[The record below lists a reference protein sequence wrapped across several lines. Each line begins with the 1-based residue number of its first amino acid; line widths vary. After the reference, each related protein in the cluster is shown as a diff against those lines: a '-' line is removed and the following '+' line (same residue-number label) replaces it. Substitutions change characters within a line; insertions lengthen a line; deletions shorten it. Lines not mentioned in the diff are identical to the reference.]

1 MSGLR
6 FLYSPYSLEI
16 IMLFKYKALDEKGQ
30 EQNGSI
36 EAINNDIAISS
47 IQRRGLVITEI
58 SEVKEES
65 GLNMRIK
72 WLERV
77 SNKDVV
83 ILSRQIATLF
93 AAQVSAL
100 RVFRLLGGETE
111 NKVLGEK
118 ISEVADDIQ
127 AGASISKALS
137 KHPKVF
143 TTFYVNMVKAGE
155 ESGKLDQTFMYL
167 ADYLDRNYAVSSK
180 AKNALIYP
188 AFVVFTF
195 ISVMVLMLTLV
206 IPKISSIIVESGQ
219 QIPVYTRIV
228 IGFSDFLVNYG
239 VLFLIA
245 IVVLGFVVV
254 KNGQGEK
261 GALMMDSAKLSLP
274 YIGTLYKKLYLSRIS
289 DNMNTLLVSG
299 IPMIK
304 ALELTSDVVD
314 SKVYQNVL
322 KHAIEMVR
330 GGRPLSDALSGSPEI
345 PSIMV
350 QMAKIGEET
359 GELGSIL
366 DTLAKFYQ
374 REVVN
379 AVDTLVDLIEPV
391 MIVALGLGVAFL
403 LASVLIPIYNISASI

>member
-1 MSGLR
+1 
-6 FLYSPYSLEI
+6 
-16 IMLFKYKALDEKGQ
+16 MLFNYKALDAQGQ
-30 EQNGSI
+30 QNDGSI
-36 EAINNDIAISS
+36 EALNVDIAIGS
-47 IQRRGLVITEI
+47 IQRRGLVITDIHEDGAA
-58 SEVKEES
+58 K
-65 GLNMRIK
+65 GLSQNIT
-72 WLERV
+72 WFERV

-111 NKVLGEK
+111 NKVLGRK
-118 ISEVADDIQ
+118 IAEVADDIQ
-127 AGASISKALS
+127 GGASISKALA

-143 TTFYVNMVKAGE
+143 TSFYVNMVRAGE
-155 ESGKLDQTFMYL
+155 ESGKLDETFLYL
-167 ADYLDRNYAVSSK
+167 ADYLDRNYAVTSK

-195 ISVMVLMLTLV
+195 VSVMALMLTLV
-206 IPKISSIIVESGQ
+206 IPKITSIIVESGQ
-219 QIPVYTRIV
+219 PIPIYTRVV
-228 IGFSDFLVNYG
+228 IAISDFLVNYG
-239 VLFLIA
+239 IIFVIGM
-245 IVVLGFVVV
+245 IILGFFAY
-254 KNGQGEK
+254 KNTRGETGK
-261 GALMMDSAKLSLP
+261 LAYDEAKLSIP
-274 YIGTLYKKLYLSRIS
+274 YIGALFKKLALSRIA

-304 ALELTSDVVD
+304 ALELTADVVD
-314 SKVYQNVL
+314 SKVYEGVL
-322 KHAIEMVR
+322 RRAMEMVK
-330 GGRPLSDALSGSPEI
+330 GGRPLSEALSGAPEI

-350 QMAKIGEET
+350 QMARIGEET

-366 DTLAKFYQ
+366 NTLAKFYQ

-379 AVDTLVDLIEPV
+379 AVDTMVDLIEPV

>member
-1 MSGLR
+1 
-6 FLYSPYSLEI
+6 
-16 IMLFKYKALDEKGQ
+16 MLFNYKALDAQGQ
-30 EQNGSI
+30 EQDGSI
-36 EAINNDIAISS
+36 EALNNDVAISS

-58 SEVKEES
+58 RSAEAS
-65 GLNMRIK
+65 QGLNTRIK

-143 TTFYVNMVKAGE
+143 TTFYVNMVRAGE

-195 ISVMVLMLTLV
+195 VAVMVLMLTLV
-206 IPKISSIIVESGQ
+206 IPKISTIITESGQ
-219 QIPVYTRIV
+219 EIPIYTRVV

-245 IVVLGFVVV
+245 IIILGFFIF

-304 ALELTSDVVD
+304 AIELTSDVVD
-314 SKVYQNVL
+314 SKVYQEVL
-322 KHAIEMVR
+322 KNAMEKVK
-330 GGRPLSDALSGSPEI
+330 GGRPLSEALSVSPEI
-345 PSIMV
+345 PSIMI

>member
-1 MSGLR
+1 
-6 FLYSPYSLEI
+6 
-16 IMLFKYKALDEKGQ
+16 MLFNYKALDAQGQ
-30 EQNGSI
+30 ETQGSI
-36 EAINNDIAISS
+36 EALNNDIAISA

-58 SEVKEES
+58 SAVEDAQ
-65 GLNMRIK
+65 GLNKRIK
-72 WLERV
+72 WFDRV

-100 RVFRLLGGETE
+100 RVFRLLAGETE

-118 ISEVADDIQ
+118 IGEVADDIQ
-127 AGASISKALS
+127 AGSSISKALA
-137 KHPKVF
+137 KHPKIF
-143 TTFYVNMVKAGE
+143 SAFYVNMVRAGE
-155 ESGKLDQTFMYL
+155 ESGKLDQTFVYL

-195 ISVMVLMLTLV
+195 IAVMVLMLTLV

-219 QIPVYTRIV
+219 AIPIYTRVV
-228 IGFSDFLVNYG
+228 IGFSNFLVDYG
-239 VLFLIA
+239 ILFLIA
-245 IVVLGFVVV
+245 IIILGFVVYRSSL
-254 KNGQGEK
+254 GEK
-261 GALMMDSAKLSLP
+261 GALMMDTAKLSIP
-274 YIGTLYKKLYLSRIS
+274 YVGTLYKKLYLSRIA

-304 ALELTSDVVD
+304 AIELTSDVVD
-314 SKVYQNVL
+314 SRVYQGVL
-322 KHAIEMVR
+322 KNAMALVQ
-330 GGRPLSDALSGSPEI
+330 GGRPLSEALSGSPEI

-350 QMAKIGEET
+350 QMSKIGEET

>member
-1 MSGLR
+1 
-6 FLYSPYSLEI
+6 
-16 IMLFKYKALDEKGQ
+16 MLFNYKALDPQGQ
-30 EQNGSI
+30 EQSGSV
-36 EAINNDIAISS
+36 EALNNDIAISS
-47 IQRRGLVITEI
+47 IQRRGLVIVEI
-58 SEVKEES
+58 HAAETSK
-65 GLNMRIK
+65 GIGMRIK
-72 WLERV
+72 WFERV

-100 RVFRLLGGETE
+100 RVFRLLGGESE

-118 ISEVADDIQ
+118 IGEVADDIQ
-127 AGASISKALS
+127 SGSSISKALS

-143 TTFYVNMVKAGE
+143 SSFYVNMVKAGE
-155 ESGKLDQTFMYL
+155 ESGKLDQTFLYL

-206 IPKISSIIVESGQ
+206 IPKISAIILEAGQ
-219 QIPVYTRIV
+219 QIPIYTRIV
-228 IGFSDFLVNYG
+228 IGFSNFLVNYG
-239 VLFLIA
+239 ILFLVALVI
-245 IVVLGFVVV
+245 LGFVIYRSSL
-254 KNGQGEK
+254 GEK
-261 GALMMDSAKLSLP
+261 GALMIDNAKLSIP
-274 YIGTLYKKLYLSRIS
+274 YIGNLYKKLFLSRIA
-289 DNMNTLLVSG
+289 DNMNTLLISG

-314 SKVYQNVL
+314 SKVYQDVL
-322 KHAIEMVR
+322 KKAMDLVK
-330 GGRPLSDALSGSPEI
+330 GGRPLSEALSGSPEI
-345 PSIMV
+345 PSIVV

-391 MIVALGLGVAFL
+391 MIVGLGLGVAFL

>member
-1 MSGLR
+1 
-6 FLYSPYSLEI
+6 
-16 IMLFKYKALDEKGQ
+16 MLFNYKALDAQGQ
-30 EQNGSI
+30 EQSGSV
-36 EAINNDIAISS
+36 EALNNDVAISS
-47 IQRRGLVITEI
+47 IQRRGLVITQI
-58 SEVKEES
+58 NSVEEKK
-65 GLNMRIK
+65 GLSMKIK

-143 TTFYVNMVKAGE
+143 STFYVNMVKAGE

-206 IPKISSIIVESGQ
+206 IPKISAIITESGQ
-219 QIPVYTRIV
+219 QIPIYTRIV
-228 IGFSDFLVNYG
+228 IGFSNFLVNYG
-239 VLFLIA
+239 ILFLIA
-245 IVVLGFVVV
+245 IVILGFFIYRSSL
-254 KNGQGEK
+254 GEK
-261 GALMMDSAKLSLP
+261 GALMMDSAKLSVP
-274 YIGTLYKKLYLSRIS
+274 YVGTLYKKLYLSRIA

-314 SKVYQNVL
+314 SKVYQEVL
-322 KHAIEMVR
+322 KKAMDLVK
-330 GGRPLSDALSGSPEI
+330 GGRPLSEALSGNSEI
-345 PSIMV
+345 PSIVV

-391 MIVALGLGVAFL
+391 MIVLLGLGVAFL